1 MGVYIYI
8 YTIIYTERYV
18 YIYIYIGMCIYIYI
32 YMLTP
37 PLTDHAA
44 CPCDGVLVAGDS
56 ADVLYLNTPHTTII
70 CKVKLLQ

>member
-8 YTIIYTERYV
+8 YIYNYIYRKIR
-18 YIYIYIGMCIYIYI
+18 IYIYIHRYVCIYI

-44 CPCDGVLVAGDS
+44 CPCDGVLVEGDS